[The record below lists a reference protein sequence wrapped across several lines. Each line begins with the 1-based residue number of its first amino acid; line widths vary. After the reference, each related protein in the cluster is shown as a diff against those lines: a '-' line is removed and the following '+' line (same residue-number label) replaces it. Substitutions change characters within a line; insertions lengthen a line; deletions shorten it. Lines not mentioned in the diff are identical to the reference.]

1 MANVHSASRT
11 ILATPCAIFRAFLD
25 PESVASWRPP
35 IGMTAKILAFDPR
48 EGGGYRMAF
57 IYDDGKSRGKSTEN
71 ADIFEGRFVT
81 LEPDSKIVEAVS
93 FESDDPAFAGTMTIT
108 TTLVPVSDGTKV
120 TFTAE
125 NVPSGISE
133 QDHRGGMLST
143 L

>member
-1 MANVHSASRT
+1 
-11 ILATPCAIFRAFLD
+11 
-25 PESVASWRPP
+25 
-35 IGMTAKILAFDPR
+35 
-48 EGGGYRMAF
+48 MAF